1 MALSQEHYGKHDDE
15 SEAKIKALFQ
25 DMQLEE
31 QFKKYEEESYESL
44 KAKIAAVDA
53 AGQMPGGVFQGLLSK
68 IYKREK

>member
-1 MALSQEHYGKHDDE
+1 MLLQEHYGKHDDA
-15 SEAKIKALFQ
+15 SEATIKALFQ
-25 DMQLEE
+25 AMGLEA

-53 AGQMPGGVFQGLLSK
+53 AGQMPGDVFQGLLSK